1 MAKGD
6 KPNIRISAR
15 PKNAAKGA
23 RVSVDLLAGWNG
35 EHGINFVLDKGVREI
50 VMVDGTVITSGDYWI
65 NGRTFGSVNG
75 ERPSTRGTEEGTG
88 TPAGTVD
95 PNDIPFRAAPRTA
108 KDIS

>member
-6 KPNIRISAR
+6 KPSIRISAR

-50 VMVDGTVITSGDYWI
+50 VMKDGTVISGDGYWI
-65 NGRTFGSVNG
+65 NGRVNGSVNG

-88 TPAGTVD
+88 TAPPMKD
-95 PNDIPFRAAPRTA
+95 PNDIPF
-108 KDIS
+108 